1 MLEKRRC
8 SRRCK
13 IRPLSPWMRTK
24 YAQIYHPRPQVSV
37 AFSDDRDHARLT
49 GTGASLLAGAWFARV
64 QRGAKDS
71 SNICVDG
78 HGENGPYTHGHW
90 TDSACCRRTP
100 CLHRLRTASVRLRT
114 VSVCIGTASTT
125 EDFRCRGLLRQRPLS
140 KRSQYRLKR
149 YANGL
154 KRYANGASTAS
165 VYSRLSPSYAR
176 VYGPFLPN
184 GLPRQL
190 IMPNCGTW

>member
-1 MLEKRRC
+1 MIITNASVFNKHTSELLIVFLPYAKLETLLELEGLLEKRRY

-49 GTGASLLAGAWFARV
+49 GTGASLLAGVWFARV

-114 VSVCIGTASTT
+114 VLGP
-125 EDFRCRGLLRQRPLS
+125 LRQRKIS
-140 KRSQYRLKR
+140 VVEDCFDNGRCRS
-149 YANGL
+149 
-154 KRYANGASTAS
+154 
-165 VYSRLSPSYAR
+165 
-176 VYGPFLPN
+176 GPN
-184 GLPRQL
+184 
-190 IMPNCGTW
+190 TD